1 VENSRRDGFIVHSPA
16 ARGQIA
22 LATAGGD
29 AGATVILLGPAK
41 CLLQAWL
48 RESLYNV
55 AVTIVVRDYKPEDFE
70 SLWRM
75 DQECFPRGMSYSK
88 QELNGY
94 MGHRGSFTLVA
105 TDGKEKLQ
113 GFIVAHCAASGH
125 VITIDVGPGARRAGV
140 GSRLLR
146 AAEDRMR
153 AAGCRAVG
161 LEAAVDNVTALSFYK
176 RHGYDVIRTWPRYY
190 SNGVD
195 ALVLKKDLN

>member
-1 VENSRRDGFIVHSPA
+1 MSIPTLPQ
-16 ARGQIA
+16 ARGQGA
-22 LATAGGD
+22 LST
-29 AGATVILLGPAK
+29 ATVVLLVPRKAH
-41 CLLQAWL
+41 AERWMP
-48 RESLYNV
+48 ESLYNV
-55 AVTIVVRDYKPEDFE
+55 AVAIVVRDYKPEDFE

-88 QELNGY
+88 QELNGF

-105 TDGKEKLQ
+105 IDGKEKLQ

-125 VITIDVGPGARRAGV
+125 VITIDVGPGARRTGV

-146 AAEDRMR
+146 AAEERMR
-153 AAGCRAVG
+153 VAGCRAVG
-161 LEAAVDNVTALSFYK
+161 LETAVDNLTALSFYK
-176 RHGYDVIRTWPRYY
+176 RHGYDVVRTWPRYY

>member
-1 VENSRRDGFIVHSPA
+1 MVFAYTVTLFKRKV
-16 ARGQIA
+16 A
-22 LATAGGD
+22 LAAAGGD

-41 CLLQAWL
+41 AYAGRWMPL
-48 RESLYNV
+48 SLYNV
-55 AVTIVVRDYKPEDFE
+55 AVAIVVRDYIPEDFE

-75 DQECFPRGMSYSK
+75 DQECFPPGISYSK
-88 QELNGY
+88 QELSGFVR
-94 MGHRGSFTLVA
+94 HRGSFTLVA
-105 TDGKEKLQ
+105 TDDKEKLQ

-125 VITIDVGPGARRAGV
+125 VITIDVGPSTRRSGV

-146 AAEDRMR
+146 AAEERMR

-161 LEAAVDNVTALSFYK
+161 LETAVDNLTALSFYK
-176 RHGYDVIRTWPRYY
+176 RHGYDVIRTRPRYY